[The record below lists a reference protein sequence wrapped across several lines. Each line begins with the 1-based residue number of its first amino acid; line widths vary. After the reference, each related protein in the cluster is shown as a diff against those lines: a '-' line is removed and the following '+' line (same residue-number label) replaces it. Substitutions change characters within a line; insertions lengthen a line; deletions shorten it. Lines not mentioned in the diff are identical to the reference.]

1 MHKAIAILIGA
12 ALLPMATLASGQ
24 APAYP
29 DKPIRIVVPFPV
41 GGIADTFAREIG
53 KKLGETWGQPVVI
66 DNRTGAGGNIGADI
80 VAKSA
85 PDGYTLVM
93 GNIGTHAVNMSL
105 FAIMPYDTVK
115 DFTPI
120 AHVLDAE
127 GLLVVNPSVK
137 ATTVPELI
145 ALARAQP
152 GVLSYGSGG
161 LGTTSHL
168 AGELFKSLTKV
179 DIVHVPYKGN
189 VPAITD
195 LLGGQTSMSFATMPT
210 VLPHVRAGKLR
221 ALAVL
226 GTTRSPALP
235 DVPTIAESVPGFDVS
250 NWIGLFGPAGMPPSI
265 VARWNA
271 EVQKIMRS
279 PEIQKRLETEGAKFI
294 PMSPEQF
301 AAFQK
306 SEITK
311 WAKTIKDANI
321 KID

>member
-1 MHKAIAILIGA
+1 MRMTIAMLVGA
-12 ALLPMATLASGQ
+12 AVLPMAGLATGQ

-29 DKPIRIVVPFPV
+29 EKPIRIVVPFAV
-41 GGIADTFAREIG
+41 GGIADTFGREVG
-53 KKLGETWGQPVVI
+53 KKMTEDWGQPVVI
-66 DNRTGAGGNIGADI
+66 DNRLGAGGNIGADI
-80 VAKSA
+80 VAKA
-85 PDGYTLVM
+85 PPDGYTLVI
-93 GNIGTHAVNMSL
+93 GNIGSHAVNMSL
-105 FAIMPYDTVK
+105 FQTMPFDTVK

-120 AHVLDAE
+120 VHLLDAE
-127 GLLVVNPSVK
+127 GLLVVNPAIK

-145 ALARAQP
+145 ALARSEP
-152 GVLSYGSGG
+152 GKLSYGSGG

-168 AGELFKSLTKV
+168 AGELFKAMTKV

-195 LLGGQTSMSFATMPT
+195 LLGGQTSMAFATMPT
-210 VLPHVRAGKLR
+210 VLPHVLAGKLR

-226 GTTRSPALP
+226 GATRSPALP
-235 DVPTIAESVPGFDVS
+235 NVPTVAETVPGFDVS
-250 NWIGLFGPAGMPPSI
+250 NWIGLFGPAGMSPVI
-265 VARWNA
+265 VAKLNA

-306 SEITK
+306 TEISK
-311 WAKTIKDANI
+311 WAKTIKEANI
-321 KID
+321 KIE

>member
-1 MHKAIAILIGA
+1 MRRIIAMLIGA
-12 ALLPMATLASGQ
+12 ALLPTFSPTPAQ
-24 APAYP
+24 AQAYP
-29 DKPIRIVVPFPV
+29 DKPIRIVSPFPV

-53 KKLGETWGQPVVI
+53 KKLTDAWGQPVVI
-66 DNRTGAGGNIGADI
+66 ENRTGAGGNIGADI

-85 PDGYTLVM
+85 PDGYTLVI
-93 GNIGTHAVNMSL
+93 GNIGTHAVNVSL
-105 FAIMPYDTVK
+105 FPSMPFDTIK

-120 AHVLDAE
+120 VHVLDAE
-127 GLLVVNPSVK
+127 GLLVVNPAIK
-137 ATTVPELI
+137 ATTVPELV
-145 ALARAQP
+145 ALARAEP
-152 GVLSYGSGG
+152 GKLSYGSGG

-168 AGELFKSLTKV
+168 AGELFKSMTRV

-195 LLGGQTSMSFATMPT
+195 LLGGQTSMAFATMPT

-221 ALAVL
+221 PLAVL
-226 GTTRSPALP
+226 GATRSPALP
-235 DVPTIAESVPGFDVS
+235 DIPTVAESVPGFEVS
-250 NWIGLFGPAGMPPSI
+250 NWIGLFAPAGTPAPI
-265 VARWNA
+265 VARINA

-279 PEIQKRLETEGAKFI
+279 PEIERRLESEGAKFI
-294 PMSPEQF
+294 PMTPEQF

-306 SEITK
+306 AELAK